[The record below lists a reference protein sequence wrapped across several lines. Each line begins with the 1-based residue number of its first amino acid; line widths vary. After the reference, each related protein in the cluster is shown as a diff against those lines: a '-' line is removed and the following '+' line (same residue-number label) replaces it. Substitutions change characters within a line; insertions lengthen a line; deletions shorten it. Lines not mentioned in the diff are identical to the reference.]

1 MLKLYCQKCG
11 ALNTYVSEKPN
22 FCQKCGQSFGAA
34 TETAAPN
41 QAATNKIVKAPQQPQ
56 PQPEPEK
63 VEEGFANNL
72 SQLEVDIVQY
82 KSSTDTVGS
91 LANTS
96 DGSANFLENMSTAEE
111 YTLEDFKR
119 EAGFRDLTDKCTN

>member
-41 QAATNKIVKAPQQPQ
+41 QETTNKIVKAPQQPQ
-56 PQPEPEK
+56 SQPPQ
-63 VEEGFANNL
+63 NNTYQQAKE
-72 SQLEVDIVQY
+72 SGGQTNPYWQGDPGPSSDDI
-82 KSSTDTVGS
+82 
-91 LANTS
+91 
-96 DGSANFLENMSTAEE
+96 
-111 YTLEDFKR
+111 R
-119 EAGFRDLTDKCTN
+119 